1 VEEQLMFWHEMQSPV
16 GRLLLAGDG
25 TCVKHIHFQ
34 SGRRDMRPGADWV
47 RNPRK
52 LADVVHELEEYFAG
66 KRKRFDVQ
74 LGAQGTDFQRVVWRA
89 LVAIPYGETVSYG
102 ELARRIGHPQASR
115 AVGLANGANPLPII
129 VPCHRVIGSNG
140 SLTGF
145 GGGLDVKR
153 KLLELEGA
161 ACVRDLFQDI
171 A

>member
-1 VEEQLMFWHEMQSPV
+1 MFWHEMQSPV

-25 TCVKHIHFQ
+25 KRLQHIHFQ
-34 SGRRDMRPGADWV
+34 TGRRDLRPATKWV
-47 RNPRK
+47 RDPRPFERVISQ
-52 LADVVHELEEYFAG
+52 LDEYFAG
-66 KRKRFDVQ
+66 TRKRFDVE
-74 LGAQGTDFQRVVWRA
+74 LGAKGTDFQRVVWRA
-89 LVAIPYGETVSYG
+89 LVEIPYGETVSYG
-102 ELARRIGHPQASR
+102 ELARRIGHPLAPR

-161 ACVRDLFQDI
+161 ACVRDLFQSI